1 MLDVDGQWQRKNPD
15 AHETEAKSAGILKA
29 KSVIPGRPA
38 GLRGEACVPVS
49 IPSRT
54 ARAVPQFRFH
64 LLYLVEIRHGQFLP
78 RNLAPAHGTEVQE
91 ETTRM
96 CQLRDYSFVKPCQ
109 ATVHRRPAGLSL
121 GRAVLCAR
129 RDYCRTQGIVTWLR
143 EYEGLAAKH
152 HPS

>member
-78 RNLAPAHGTEVQE
+78 RNLAPAHGTDVQE
-91 ETTRM
+91 ETCECVNYVIIHLLNLAKRRSTGGP
-96 CQLRDYSFVKPCQ
+96 RDSHWDAPFYALGEIFAELK
-109 ATVHRRPAGLSL
+109 ALSL
-121 GRAVLCAR
+121 GSENM
-129 RDYCRTQGIVTWLR
+129 R
-143 EYEGLAAKH
+143 E
-152 HPS
+152 